1 MQKLILSLVIAFAL
15 AVSIG
20 AFSADAVTS
29 NKAVAV
35 TLNEFNVLPAFQGA
49 PAGTVTFTV
58 KNVGKIEHEFVIV
71 RSARPAGSLLK
82 GAEASEAGAV
92 GEIGS
97 VKPGQAKKLALKLK
111 AGHYSLLCNIE
122 GHYKG
127 GQFAD
132 FYVR

>member
-1 MQKLILSLVIAFAL
+1 MRKLILGLGVVLAL

-20 AFSADAVTS
+20 AIRANAVTS

-35 TLNEFNVLPAFQGA
+35 TLTEFSVLPAYQGA
-49 PAGTVTFTV
+49 PVGTVTFTV
-58 KNVGKIEHEFVIV
+58 KNVGKIEHEFVV
-71 RSARPAGSLLK
+71 VKTLRPAGNLLK

-92 GEIGS
+92 GEISS
-97 VKPGQAKKLALKLK
+97 VKPGKTKKLALTLK
-111 AGHYSLLCNIE
+111 AGHYSLLCNLP